1 VTPREEI
8 LATRR
13 LGLAGATLLY
23 ETVRSVAVGNRFP
36 PPENATHWDETAVTE
51 TAHDFVEGERGRKRL
66 LDITIR
72 STDDRSFERLLET
85 AVLNFLRDLA
95 RGTDL
100 GKLIVRVKEILR
112 DEADFQS
119 VPGSPERWTLSDG
132 PTAPSTAAPDK
143 LVSATAGVEVV
154 VPKWTSERRD
164 PPLADRASF
173 IRLMHSVLTAAT
185 GSLTADEIARTLTA
199 RLDHRRTPHTVS
211 LDILEQ
217 VAEPARAGGDP
228 AASTVAQL
236 HAIDIF
242 NSLSDR
248 ERIIVATLDRNVRDL
263 ALLINVGKT
272 QAALI
277 RQRLFDRLHEALV
290 DDDDPDGTASELCA
304 QCEKWIGS
312 RTATVDATSDDLRGD
327 GRGDGGDD

>member
-1 VTPREEI
+1 MTPREEL

-13 LGLAGATLLY
+13 LGLAGAMLLY

-36 PPENATHWDETAVTE
+36 PPENAVRWDETAVTE
-51 TAHDFVEGERGRKRL
+51 IAHDFVEGERGRKRL

-112 DEADFQS
+112 DESDFKT
-119 VPGSPERWTLSDG
+119 VPGSPERWTLADG
-132 PTAPSTAAPDK
+132 PTAPSTAALDK
-143 LVSATAGVEVV
+143 LATAAFAVDVV

-164 PPLADRASF
+164 PPLADRPSF
-173 IRLMHSVLTAAT
+173 IRLIRSVLTAAA
-185 GSLTADEIARTLTA
+185 GSLTADEIARTLTT
-199 RLDHRRTPHTVS
+199 RLDHRRTPLTVS

-217 VAEPARAGGDP
+217 VSEPAQAGGDP
-228 AASTVAQL
+228 ASGTVAQL

-248 ERIIVATLDRNVRDL
+248 ERIIVATLEANVRDL
-263 ALLINVGKT
+263 ALLIDVGKT

-277 RQRLFDRLHEALV
+277 RQRLFDRLRDELV
-290 DDDDPDGTASELCA
+290 DDEDPDGTVSGLCTL
-304 QCEKWIGS
+304 CEEWIGS
-312 RTATVDATSDDLRGD
+312 RTGTAGATSDKLRGD